1 MSDFPMA
8 SLHARA
14 HADDETQ
21 VHTLDLLSPWALA
34 SDLPLAAEH
43 RAPVRR
49 ALNGLLH
56 ALAAPP
62 ADALALIELALA
74 GLPDERTRPLDMGA
88 TDTPLSPEEVQ
99 DYDRYFGLRHV
110 DSDAPGLCLVRS
122 LLVMSRAF
130 IALCASTDGLDGEA
144 MQVQKDGLRCQVA
157 LIARVLALDLEGAD

>member
-1 MSDFPMA
+1 MSDFLMA
-8 SLHARA
+8 IAQAGQR
-14 HADDETQ
+14 ADDDAQ
-21 VHTLDLLSPWALA
+21 VPTLDLLSPWALA
-34 SDLPLAAEH
+34 AELPLAAEH

-49 ALNGLLH
+49 ALNGLLR
-56 ALAAPP
+56 ALDTPP
-62 ADALALIELALA
+62 ADAQAALELALA
-74 GLPDERTRPLDMGA
+74 GLPDERTRPLDMRA

-144 MQVQKDGLRCQVA
+144 MAMQKDGLRCQIA